1 MLDCTRLEKKE
12 KNSSKTKCKSVYT
25 SLGEKAILTQ
35 EMNLSDNQTVAG
47 DSSDFQS
54 PYYKEVQWAQILRLA
69 LYDLIASV
77 GVACNNL

>member
-1 MLDCTRLEKKE
+1 MLDYTRLEKKE
-12 KNSSKTKCKSVYT
+12 QNSTTKCKSVYS

-77 GVACNNL
+77 GVACCNNL

>member
-1 MLDCTRLEKKE
+1 
-12 KNSSKTKCKSVYT
+12 
-25 SLGEKAILTQ
+25 
-35 EMNLSDNQTVAG
+35 MNLSDNETVAG

-69 LYDLIASV
+69 LYVLIPSV

>member
-1 MLDCTRLEKKE
+1 
-12 KNSSKTKCKSVYT
+12 
-25 SLGEKAILTQ
+25 
-35 EMNLSDNQTVAG
+35 MNLSDNQTVAG

-77 GVACNNL
+77 GVACCNNL